1 MMNSFFTALSF
12 LSVLPLPGRAAARK
26 PLPAAVFWFPVAGL
40 ILGAILAAANV
51 ILSALNLNQPAAAAV
66 IIVLLTMLTGGLH
79 TDGLADTFDAFFSG
93 KSKDEMLVIMRDP
106 HIGSIGVIAIT
117 STLLLKVVFLGS
129 VAPAQTANALLLACM
144 LGRWAMVTVMF
155 LFPYARTDGKP
166 KAFMDGLRKRTV
178 IAATAL
184 SAAIAFALSG
194 LTAVALMCVAGITA
208 YAFAS
213 IARKKI
219 GGITGDC
226 LGAINEITEVTVLSV
241 FTIIN

>member
-40 ILGAILAAANV
+40 ILGAILAAANI
-51 ILSALNLNQPAAAAV
+51 ILAALGLGALAAAAV
-66 IIVLLTMLTGGLH
+66 IIVLMFIITGGLH
-79 TDGLADTFDAFFSG
+79 ADGLADTFDAFFSG

-106 HIGSIGVIAIT
+106 HIGSMGTLAIT
-117 STLLLKVVFLGS
+117 STVVLKVAFLS
-129 VAPAQTANALLLACM
+129 SIAPAQTTNALLVACM
-144 LGRWAMVTVMF
+144 LGRWAMVTAMF
-155 LFPYARTDGKP
+155 LFPYARPDGKP
-166 KAFMDGLRKRTV
+166 KTFMDGLRGRTV
-178 IAATAL
+178 LAATAL
-184 SAAIAFALSG
+184 SAGTAFAIAG
-194 LTAVALMCVAGITA
+194 ITGIVLMCAAAITA

-226 LGAINEITEVTVLSV
+226 LGAINEITELVILLA
-241 FTIIN
+241 FTII